1 MSSVILRVVVGLLV
15 STFASTSSSVINPY
29 VTCRQSP
36 PVSLLALGPGPIAL
50 GDAGNFTILAESGIS
65 TVPNSVI
72 STLQHSSLFIPF
84 LINLSQSSAGPIG
97 ISPAAATAIT
107 GFGLI
112 LAPGRTYSTSTQV
125 TGDVYAAN
133 YANPTPAYLTKSIAD
148 MGTAYSNASPSVLE
162 PPNYTPASG
171 KLAFRL
177 HSTST

>member
-1 MSSVILRVVVGLLV
+1 MQAISTSVI
-15 STFASTSSSVINPY
+15 
-29 VTCRQSP
+29 
-36 PVSLLALGPGPIAL
+36 ALGPGPIAL
-50 GDAGNFTILAESGIS
+50 GYAGNFTILAESGIS

-97 ISPAAATAIT
+97 VSPAAATSIT

-112 LAPGRTYSTSTQV
+112 LAPGGTYSTSTQV

-133 YANPTPAYLTKSIAD
+133 YAAPTPAYLTQAIAD
-148 MGTAYSNASPSVLE
+148 MVTAYNACRNLK